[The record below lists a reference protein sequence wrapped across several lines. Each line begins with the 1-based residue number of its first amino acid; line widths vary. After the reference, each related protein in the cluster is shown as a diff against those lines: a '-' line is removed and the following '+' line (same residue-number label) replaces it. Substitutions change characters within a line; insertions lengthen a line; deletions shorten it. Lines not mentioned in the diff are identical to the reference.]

1 MLQSMGSQRGRHDWA
16 TEQQQCL
23 IMAESKKVLKIKIL
37 KINVG
42 MLKGQWSYNKKLL
55 MAKFGII

>member
-1 MLQSMGSQRGRHDWA
+1 MGSQRGRHDWA
-16 TEQQQCL
+16 TEQQCL

-42 MLKGQWSYNKKLL
+42 MSKGQWSYNKKIL

>member
-16 TEQQQCL
+16 TEQQRL

-42 MLKGQWSYNKKLL
+42 MSKGQWSYNKKIL